1 MLRPLAALFV
11 SATVLAHGLAWPAVA
26 AAPGSHACCVRVAAL
41 QQQCRTTVSCCPASE
56 RRQPGTVPPGSTNQG
71 TSSPLLALTT
81 LDAGVVSLVPSASAA
96 ALDAHALLRAN
107 APPPLLYLKHLTLL
121 V

>member
-1 MLRPLAALFV
+1 MSRPLVALFV
-11 SATVLAHGLAWPAVA
+11 SATVLAHGLAWPAVT
-26 AAPGSHACCVRVAAL
+26 AAPHACCVRVVAV

-56 RRQPGTVPPGSTNQG
+56 RRQPGTVPPGSTSQ
-71 TSSPLLALTT
+71 TSSPLLTLTT
-81 LDAGVVSLVPSASAA
+81 LDAAVVSLAPTASAA

-107 APPPLLYLKHLTLL
+107 APPPLLYLKHLTLI

>member
-1 MLRPLAALFV
+1 MFRPLAALLV
-11 SATVLAHGLAWPAVA
+11 SVTVLAQVLAWPAPA
-26 AAPGSHACCVRVAAL
+26 SASGAHACCVRLRAV
-41 QQQCRTTVSCCPASE
+41 QPHCQTTISCCPASE
-56 RRQPGTVPPGSTNQG
+56 RRQPGTVPPGSTGQSA
-71 TSSPLLALTT
+71 TPVLTVAPI
-81 LDAGVVSLVPSASAA
+81 DAAAAFHVSTADGL